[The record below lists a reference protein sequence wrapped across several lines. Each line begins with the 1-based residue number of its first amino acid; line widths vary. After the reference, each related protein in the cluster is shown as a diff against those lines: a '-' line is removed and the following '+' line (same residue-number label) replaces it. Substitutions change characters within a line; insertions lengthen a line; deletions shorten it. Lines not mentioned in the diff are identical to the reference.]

1 MGVSLMTKIEFV
13 DQTMRDGQQSLW
25 GMRMR
30 AYQASRALPHI
41 DRTGFRVVDLTGAG
55 MFTVQLRQ
63 FRDDPWAS
71 VDFIVKNMP
80 NSTVRSGMRTVSVIG
95 FGFTPDSII
104 DLWIKT
110 LIKHGVTS
118 FWLYDCLYD
127 LPTMHRLVKVIH
139 ANGGQAVPAI
149 MYGLTDVHDDAF
161 FADQARVMSRWEG
174 IESLYIE
181 DAAGVLTPERARTLL
196 PAIRQATGT
205 IPLELHCHNTTNL
218 AQFNYIEGMKA
229 GVTIL
234 HTATR
239 PMANGPS
246 LPSTEGMMP
255 ILENMGFE
263 HGLDTSQFDPVAEN
277 FMWAAQDAGF
287 APGQPA
293 EYDPRIYDHQ
303 LPGGM
308 TGTFKNQLAQH
319 GMQERFPE
327 VLAEIPRVREEL
339 GQPIM
344 ATPFSQFVGI
354 QAVLNIVTG
363 DRYSIVPD
371 EVVHY
376 LLGHYGPIRG
386 PVDPDVCDRVLA
398 SPRAPQIRAW
408 ERPQPSLAEIRR
420 LYRSDI
426 TDEELLLR
434 YMTSDVEV
442 DAMIAAGPI
451 RTEPPT
457 SSRDI
462 LDHLS
467 DLRDASPKLTSLS
480 VGGKGYSISLSRGS
494 VTSLPVAH

>member
-1 MGVSLMTKIEFV
+1 MTKIEFV